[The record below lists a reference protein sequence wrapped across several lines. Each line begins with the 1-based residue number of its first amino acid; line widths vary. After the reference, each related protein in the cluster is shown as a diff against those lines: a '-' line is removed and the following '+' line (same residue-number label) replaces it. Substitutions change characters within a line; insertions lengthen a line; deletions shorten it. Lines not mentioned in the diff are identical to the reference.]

1 MTRHTTWM
9 RWLLACAVVLAN
21 VATAGEPMVVAHRAG
36 TADNPEN
43 TLLAI
48 RRSLANGADA
58 LWLSVQV
65 SADGV
70 PVLYRPQDLSALT
83 PGHGPVAAHN
93 AAQLARLNA
102 AWTFQHSDAVHAPH
116 RYRRW
121 HPEWAIPR
129 LDRALAIIPAHVPIF
144 LDMKSLPAAP
154 LVAAVAEVLERRQ
167 AWHRVWLYSTDAAFN
182 HYWQRYPRTQVME
195 ARDATRGRLVTMALA
210 QRCEQPPTDATWSAF
225 ELRRDL
231 ETRERF
237 TLGEGLSPVVGA
249 QLWTPQAMQ
258 CFRSAHAGV
267 GVLWIGVA
275 SANDYQQAIA
285 LGADAV
291 MVDSPQQ
298 AVQWKRLRAVASTAS
313 PASSGALLPAR

>member
-1 MTRHTTWM
+1 M
-9 RWLLACAVVLAN
+9 RWLLAC
-21 VATAGEPMVVAHRAG
+21 VAMLSHIALAGEPMIVAHRAG
-36 TADNPEN
+36 TADYPEN

-48 RRSLANGADA
+48 RQSLAHGTDA

-102 AWTFQHSDAVHAPH
+102 AWTFRRDDVGPASR

-121 HPEWAIPR
+121 HPEWAVPR
-129 LDRALAIIPAHVPIF
+129 LDRALAIIPADVPIF
-144 LDMKSLPAAP
+144 LDMKSVPAAP

-167 AWHRVWLYSTDAAFN
+167 AWRRVWLYSTDAAFN
-182 HYWQRYPRTQVME
+182 HHWQRYPRAQVME
-195 ARDATRGRLVTMALA
+195 ARDATRARLLTLALA
-210 QRCEQPPTDATWSAF
+210 QRCEQAPTLPTWSAF

-231 ETRERF
+231 EVRERF
-237 TLGEGLSPVVGA
+237 TLGEGLSPITAA
-249 QLWTPQAMQ
+249 QLWTPQALQ

-275 SANDYQQAIA
+275 SASDYQQAVK
-285 LGADAV
+285 LGVDAV
-291 MVDSPQQ
+291 MVDSPEQ
-298 AVQWKRLRAVASTAS
+298 AMQWKLVRAAARVAN
-313 PASSGALLPAR
+313 PGVLLPAR